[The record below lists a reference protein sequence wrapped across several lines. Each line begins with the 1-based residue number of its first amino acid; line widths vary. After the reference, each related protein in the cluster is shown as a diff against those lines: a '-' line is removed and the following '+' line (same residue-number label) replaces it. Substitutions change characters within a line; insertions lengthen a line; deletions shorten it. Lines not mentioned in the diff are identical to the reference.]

1 MNIIARMKRC
11 LPMAPWVM
19 VAVISIINVLLIMQN
34 FQMRAQLDKYK
45 PNILQAGDKVRPFIT
60 RGLRGEFFTV
70 DYTGTEPKRILFFF
84 TPSCPYC
91 QEQFAYWQEILNR
104 VDQNQYQVLGVAAES
119 EDETKL
125 TEFLRSVNCESMNVA
140 LLPNSLLNAYKLSV
154 TPTTLVIENN
164 GKVEKVW
171 AGSWKDDRV
180 DDAGSYFGL
189 QFSKR

>member
-1 MNIIARMKRC
+1 MNILARMKRR
-11 LPMAPWVM
+11 LSMIPWLM
-19 VAVISIINVLLIMQN
+19 VFALSIINVLLITQN
-34 FQMRAQLDKYK
+34 LQMRGQLDKYK
-45 PNILQAGDKVRPFIT
+45 PNILQAGDKVQSFIT
-60 RGLRGEFFTV
+60 RGLRGKFFTL
-70 DYTGTEPKRILFFF
+70 DYAGTGPKHILFFF

-104 VDQNQYQVLGVAAES
+104 VDQNQYQILGVAAES

-125 TEFLRSVNCESMNVA
+125 AEFLRSVNCESMNVA
-140 LLPNSLLNAYKLSV
+140 LLPNSLLSVYKLSV

-164 GKVEKVW
+164 GKVEKVG
-171 AGSWKDDRV
+171 AGSWRDGGV